1 MATTKKSPAKKK
13 TTTPAKPKSAPKP
26 AKKPAT
32 TAKAAPP
39 KAAAPKKASATS
51 AAGAGSRLRPWTL
64 KTPPGTS
71 EFEAYEDPSATPPA
85 LVVRV
90 GKTELRYHLR
100 CIDDLHAMLLAHG
113 DWMPLGGADEQ
124 KPAAEGSVE
133 AWARSTENPVKGW
146 YGLKKGLRGR
156 FAVYVPP
163 VLEKLSLVELE
174 HGPKNN
180 RVRAAD

>member
-13 TTTPAKPKSAPKP
+13 TTTPATKKSAPKP

-32 TAKAAPP
+32 TAKKAAPP

-113 DWMPLGGADEQ
+113 DWMPLVFKGGGGSYARLFDGSE
-124 KPAAEGSVE
+124 KPVSWDNIPWMMRSV
-133 AWARSTENPVKGW
+133 ATP
-146 YGLKKGLRGR
+146 
-156 FAVYVPP
+156 
-163 VLEKLSLVELE
+163 
-174 HGPKNN
+174 
-180 RVRAAD
+180 